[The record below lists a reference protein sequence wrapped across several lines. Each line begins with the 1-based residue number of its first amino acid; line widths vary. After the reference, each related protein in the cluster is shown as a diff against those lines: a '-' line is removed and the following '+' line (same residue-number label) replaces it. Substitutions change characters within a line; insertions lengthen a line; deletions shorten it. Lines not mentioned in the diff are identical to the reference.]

1 MGAPPITGKFTFNL
15 LKLDLVM
22 KVFQNR
28 LYPLVAL
35 LFTVPFIASIIGLG
49 LFGPQAPDRNVA
61 PVLVWGLW
69 EPLLVISAFFM
80 VRMWC
85 SVCPVGA
92 VSVLTRRLIGLNMKV
107 PLFLRNY
114 GYWISAAGIAI
125 IYWSEASF
133 DMPHSPRATAIL
145 ILSIVTL
152 AAVTGLL
159 FQRSSWCRYLCP
171 LGSIAGVLSSCS
183 ILELRSNYGICN
195 NDCRTHDC
203 YTGNEVSEGCPM
215 FEGPFSLSSNEN
227 CVMCGTCIKICP
239 NRSPVLN
246 LRLPGYELWTVPPK
260 RSFAAL
266 AIALIGTQLFRG
278 IEKADYAGL
287 LHYSMPLSW
296 FGRSMLLTGM
306 ILLAAFYSKL
316 AGRLVFGGNSSSAE
330 KGQYRIVYV
339 LLPLAFA
346 SELGFHIE
354 KLLMMGGQLLP
365 VLGRQLGFTIQLPGY
380 TASTLVVKTLQV
392 FLVSLGALC
401 SAGVIRKVLRLR
413 KDGEPPVRLTF
424 MHYWPVLIPALIYLW
439 MFLSG
444 NVTNWLLPG

>member
-1 MGAPPITGKFTFNL
+1 
-15 LKLDLVM
+15 
-22 KVFQNR
+22 
-28 LYPLVAL
+28 
-35 LFTVPFIASIIGLG
+35 
-49 LFGPQAPDRNVA
+49 
-61 PVLVWGLW
+61 
-69 EPLLVISAFFM
+69 
-80 VRMWC
+80 
-85 SVCPVGA
+85 
-92 VSVLTRRLIGLNMKV
+92 
-107 PLFLRNY
+107 
-114 GYWISAAGIAI
+114 
-125 IYWSEASF
+125 
-133 DMPHSPRATAIL
+133 
-145 ILSIVTL
+145 
-152 AAVTGLL
+152 
-159 FQRSSWCRYLCP
+159 
-171 LGSIAGVLSSCS
+171 
-183 ILELRSNYGICN
+183 
-195 NDCRTHDC
+195 
-203 YTGNEVSEGCPM
+203 M